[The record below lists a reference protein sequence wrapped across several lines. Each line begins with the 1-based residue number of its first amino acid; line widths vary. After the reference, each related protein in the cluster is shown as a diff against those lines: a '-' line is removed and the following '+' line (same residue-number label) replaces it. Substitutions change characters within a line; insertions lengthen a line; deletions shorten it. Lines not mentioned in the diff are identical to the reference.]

1 MAPSALVPHH
11 ALISLQV
18 RLTTKDGVRDAVIL
32 QRESGLSDSSSVL
45 SLFW

>member
-1 MAPSALVPHH
+1 MSPEALVPHH

-18 RLTTKDGVRDAVIL
+18 RLTTKDGVRDAVTIL

-45 SLFW
+45 SLF